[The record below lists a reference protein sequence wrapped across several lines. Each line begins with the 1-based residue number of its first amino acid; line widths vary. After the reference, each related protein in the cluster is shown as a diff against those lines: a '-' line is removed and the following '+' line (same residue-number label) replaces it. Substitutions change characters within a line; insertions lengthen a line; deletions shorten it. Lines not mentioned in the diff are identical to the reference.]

1 MLAPDLVLPN
11 LIARRAAA
19 FPDRVFLQHVDGS
32 QMTYRQLHE
41 KALRWAGGLAR
52 LGVKRGD
59 TVLVMLPNGF
69 DAIVAWLA
77 ISHSGAMEVPVN
89 TGYRGRILEYI
100 INNST
105 AKVMIT
111 CTQFLERVDFVA
123 DGIEGDATSTGLALL
138 EQVLV
143 TDHAAPPRGRLKSVQ
158 SAAATLDDAVP
169 VTAGDLAHHDIA
181 TIVYTSGTTGPSKGV
196 MMPWAQCHAMST
208 GCIPL
213 DDMGMDDAW
222 YSPFPLFHMSG
233 KLAVYASALFNGRV
247 VLREAFSTRDFWPE
261 VRKYGCT
268 ASLLI
273 GTTMT
278 FVASQPPSPEDRN
291 HPLRN
296 VLMAPMP
303 ADPEAFMRRFGV
315 RICQVFNMT
324 EISCPIW
331 TRWELKGKSCGR
343 LREGY
348 EVRIVDARDEAVPV
362 GEVGE
367 IIVRASQP
375 WLLNAGYYRMPEKTV
390 EAWRNGWFHTG
401 DAGYV
406 DAEGW
411 YYFVDRKK
419 DAIRRRGENI
429 SSMELEAMVCACPG
443 VQEAAAVGVPSELGE
458 DEVKVAITVRPGS
471 DFTPQK
477 LIEYLIPRVPRFMVP
492 RYVEVMAALPKTPT
506 EKVRKQELRDA
517 GVTAATWDREKA
529 GVIVP
534 R

>member
-1 MLAPDLVLPN
+1 MLARELVLPN
-11 LIARRAAA
+11 LIARRAAEC
-19 FPDRVFLQHVDGS
+19 PDRVWLQHVDGTE
-32 QMTYRQLHE
+32 MTYRQVHE
-41 KALRWAGGLAR
+41 KALRCAGGLAA

-59 TVLVMLPNGF
+59 TVLVMLPNSF
-69 DAIVAWLA
+69 DAIAAWLA
-77 ISHSGAMEVPVN
+77 ISWLGAMEVPVN
-89 TGYRGRILEYI
+89 NGYRGKILEYI

-105 AKVMIT
+105 AKLMIT
-111 CTQFLERVDFVA
+111 CTQFLDRVDFVA
-123 DGIEGDATSTGLALL
+123 PGLDALAK
-138 EQVLV
+138 VIV
-143 TDHAAPPRGRLKSVQ
+143 TDSASPPKGQLKSVQ
-158 SAAATLDDAVP
+158 PASATLDAATP
-169 VTAGDLAHHDIA
+169 LAPEPLAHFDIA

-213 DDMGMDDAW
+213 DGMGESDAW

-233 KLAVYASALFNGRV
+233 KLVVYATALFNGRMV
-247 VLREAFSTRDFWPE
+247 IRESFSTRDFWPE

-273 GTTMT
+273 GTTMS
-278 FVASQPPSPEDRN
+278 FVASLPPSPEDRT
-291 HPLRN
+291 HPLKR
-296 VLMAPMP
+296 VLMAPLP
-303 ADPEAFMRRFGV
+303 ADPPAFEQRFGV
-315 RICQVFNMT
+315 KICSVFNMT

-331 TRWELKGKSCGR
+331 TRFELHGKSCGR

-348 EVRIVDARDEAVPV
+348 EVRIVDANDEEMPT

-375 WLLNAGYYRMPEKTV
+375 WMLNAGYYRMPEKTV

-406 DAEGW
+406 DEEGNF
-411 YYFVDRKK
+411 YYVDRKK

-429 SSMELEAMVCACPG
+429 SSMELEALVCDCPG
-443 VQEAAAVGVPSELGE
+443 VQEAAAIGVPSELSE
-458 DEVKVAITVRPGS
+458 DEVKVVVTVRPGS

-477 LIEYLIPRVPRFMVP
+477 LVEYLIPRVPRFMVP

-517 GVTAATWDREKA
+517 GITANTWDREKA
-529 GVIVP
+529 GVVIP

>member
-1 MLAPDLVLPN
+1 MLAHDLVLPN
-11 LIARRAAA
+11 LIAKRAAE
-19 FPDRVFLQHVDGS
+19 FPDRVFMQQVTGGE
-32 QMTYRQLHE
+32 MTYRQLRD
-41 KALRWAGGLAR
+41 KALRWAGGLAQ

-59 TVLVMLPNGF
+59 TVLVMLPNSF
-69 DAIVAWLA
+69 DAVAAWLA
-77 ISHSGAMEVPVN
+77 ISWAGAMEVPVN
-89 TGYRGRILEYI
+89 TGYRGKILEYI
-100 INNST
+100 LNNST

-123 DGIEGDATSTGLALL
+123 PGLESL

-143 TDHAAPPRGRLKSVQ
+143 TDSDHPPTGALKSVA
-158 SAAATLDDAVP
+158 SVAAKLENAAP
-169 VTAGDLAHHDIA
+169 IAPEPLAHYDIA

-213 DDMGMDDAW
+213 DGMGEDDAW

-233 KLAVYASALFNGRV
+233 KLALYASVLFNGRFV
-247 VLREAFSTRDFWPE
+247 IREAFSTRDFWPE
-261 VRKYGCT
+261 VRKFKCT

-273 GTTMT
+273 GTTMS

-291 HPLRN
+291 HPLKR

-303 ADPEAFMRRFGV
+303 ADPEGFMQRFGV
-315 RICQVFNMT
+315 KICQVFNMT

-331 TRWELKGKSCGR
+331 TQWELKGKSCGR

-348 EVRIVDARDEAVPV
+348 EVRIVDANDEEVPV
-362 GEVGE
+362 GTPGE
-367 IIVRASQP
+367 IIVRAAQP

-411 YYFVDRKK
+411 FYFVDRKK

-429 SSMELEAMVCACPG
+429 SSMELEAMVCDCPG
-443 VQEAAAVGVPSELGE
+443 VQEAAAIGVPSELGE
-458 DEVKVAITVRPGS
+458 DEVKVVVTVRPGS
-471 DFTPQK
+471 NFEPRM
-477 LIEYLIPRVPRFMVP
+477 LIEHLIPRVPRFMVP
-492 RYVEVMAALPKTPT
+492 RYVEVMDALPKTPT
-506 EKVRKQELRDA
+506 EKVRKQLLRDS
-517 GVTAATWDREKA
+517 GINENTWDREKA
-529 GVIVP
+529 GIVIP